1 MDVGYVAA
9 IAGGLLALFSPCAAL
24 LLPSFFAYA
33 FQNSAQLLAR
43 TALFYAGL
51 CVTLVPLGA
60 GSAAVSTL
68 FYGHRDTLILVAG
81 WLIIAL
87 GVLQLLGLGFAW
99 AVPARL
105 QNRFTGRAGAAPIF
119 GLGAVYGFAG
129 FCSGPILGAVLT
141 VAATGGVVRGGL
153 LLACYALG
161 MALPLF
167 LLALVWNRFDLGQR
181 RWLRGRGFT
190 LGPLRLHTNSIV
202 SGLLFIGIGVVF
214 LVYDGTAS
222 LTGFPGSAW
231 LEEVAYQVQGPLL
244 RIGSSVDLLV
254 LGLVAMGLL
263 GAGLYQ
269 AHRVRTRRQEERDDV
284 SSV

>member
-9 IAGGLLALFSPCAAL
+9 VAGGVLALFSPCAAL

-33 FQNSAQLLAR
+33 FQNPTRLLAR
-43 TALFYAGL
+43 TAVFYLGL

-87 GVLQLLGLGFAW
+87 GSLQLFGLGFAW
-99 AVPARL
+99 ALPARL
-105 QNRFTGRAGAAPIF
+105 QNRFVGRAGVAPIF

-141 VAATGGVVRGGL
+141 VAATGGVVRGGI
-153 LLACYALG
+153 LLASYALG

-167 LLALVWNRFDLGQR
+167 VLALVWNRFDLGR
-181 RWLRGRGFT
+181 RGWLRGRGVS
-190 LGPLRLHTNSIV
+190 LGPLRSHTNSIV
-202 SGLLFIGIGVVF
+202 SGLLFIAIGVIF

-222 LTGFPGSAW
+222 LTGIPGLRW
-231 LEEVAYQVQGPLL
+231 MEDLAYRVQGPLL
-244 RIGSSVDLLV
+244 RIGTEVDLLLV
-254 LGLVAMGLL
+254 GLIAVVLL
-263 GAGLYQ
+263 GAGLVQ
-269 AHRVRTRRQEERDDV
+269 AFRARAGRREENEDARPH
-284 SSV
+284 